1 MAKVVFNNIEST
13 QNPLYK
19 LLSLIFLIIFVI
31 YVIVGTVNI
40 FLLYKSLYSDFEG
53 DVSNVFKHYHL

>member
-19 LLSLIFLIIFVI
+19 LLRLIFTIIFVI
-31 YVIVGTVNI
+31 YVIVDTVNI
-40 FLLYKSLYSDFEG
+40 FFSYKSLYSDFEV
-53 DVSNVFKHYHL
+53 DVSNVFKHYRL